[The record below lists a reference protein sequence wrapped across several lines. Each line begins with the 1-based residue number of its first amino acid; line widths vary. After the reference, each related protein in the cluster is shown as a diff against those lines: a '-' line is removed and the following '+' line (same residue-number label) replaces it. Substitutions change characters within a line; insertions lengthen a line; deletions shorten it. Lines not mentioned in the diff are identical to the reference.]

1 MKVSSVS
8 IIKYWRL
15 SREFHVIRSVD
26 PENSCLLTLLIGIFS
41 VRNAPKIPILTEV
54 GYLLMAILESGPK
67 QSSTTH

>member
-15 SREFHVIRSVD
+15 SREFHAIKSVNLG
-26 PENSCLLTLLIGIFS
+26 NSCLLTLSIGTIS
-41 VRNAPKIPILTEV
+41 ARNAPKIPIRMVV